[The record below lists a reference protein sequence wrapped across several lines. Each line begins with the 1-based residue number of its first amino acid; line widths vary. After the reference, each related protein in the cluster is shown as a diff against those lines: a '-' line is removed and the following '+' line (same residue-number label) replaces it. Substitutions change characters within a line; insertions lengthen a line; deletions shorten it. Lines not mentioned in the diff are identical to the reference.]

1 MLLQGRVAEDVR
13 THRAYITNMYGE
25 SANGHLMH
33 CERVMDVEIDALCEI
48 PLEKVLLVRL
58 QVRKKKKKREHT
70 HFVEHFLIDFLVL
83 GGGKQIWPLTSATPI
98 FPRVRY
104 PISFVSFRFVSVCR
118 CWRRFGN

>member
-58 QVRKKKKKREHT
+58 QVRKKKKKRDT
-70 HFVEHFLIDFLVL
+70 HIGGTLFIHFFSVGSDRW
-83 GGGKQIWPLTSATPI
+83 GG
-98 FPRVRY
+98 
-104 PISFVSFRFVSVCR
+104 
-118 CWRRFGN
+118 

>member
-58 QVRKKKKKREHT
+58 QVRKKKKKRGT
-70 HFVEHFLIDFLVL
+70 LFIDFFSV
-83 GGGKQIWPLTSATPI
+83 GGG
-98 FPRVRY
+98 
-104 PISFVSFRFVSVCR
+104 
-118 CWRRFGN
+118 GG

>member
-58 QVRKKKKKREHT
+58 QVRKKKRGT
-70 HFVEHFLIDFLVL
+70 LFIDFFSVGSDRW
-83 GGGKQIWPLTSATPI
+83 GG
-98 FPRVRY
+98 
-104 PISFVSFRFVSVCR
+104 
-118 CWRRFGN
+118 